1 MLLLLRERKF
11 LEMVLVE
18 VEEEELWLFLPVQK
32 GRMRDLFVRFKS
44 WASVVDCEAR
54 RGIVAAMRSPMSR
67 IRNQEDEEGYISR
80 YL

>member
-1 MLLLLRERKF
+1 M
-11 LEMVLVE
+11 
-18 VEEEELWLFLPVQK
+18 FLPVQK

-80 YL
+80 

>member
-1 MLLLLRERKF
+1 MAL
-11 LEMVLVE
+11 VVVVE
-18 VEEEELWLFLPVQK
+18 VEEEEVWLFLPVQK

>member
-1 MLLLLRERKF
+1 
-11 LEMVLVE
+11 MVLVVE
-18 VEEEELWLFLPVQK
+18 VEVEVQEELWLFLPVQK

-80 YL
+80 

>member
-1 MLLLLRERKF
+1 MAL
-11 LEMVLVE
+11 VVE
-18 VEEEELWLFLPVQK
+18 VEEEELWLFLLVQK

-44 WASVVDCEAR
+44 WASVVDCGAR

-80 YL
+80 

>member
-1 MLLLLRERKF
+1 
-11 LEMVLVE
+11 MVLVVVE
-18 VEEEELWLFLPVQK
+18 VEVKEEVWLFLPVQK

-44 WASVVDCEAR
+44 WAIVVDCEAR

-80 YL
+80 

>member
-1 MLLLLRERKF
+1 MPLVVE
-11 LEMVLVE
+11 VE

-44 WASVVDCEAR
+44 WASVVDWEAR